1 MTRCHKPYFSS
12 GAAFPCGKCPPCLSR
27 RRRTWAGRLL
37 LERCAHAGRAVFVTL
52 TYAEDRQS
60 LCIRDVQLW
69 LKRLRKR
76 SAPLRVFYVG
86 EYGDCTERPHYHAA
100 LFGLPECPGGPFERV
115 SARGYR
121 CLCETCS
128 AVRETWRFGNVCVSN
143 LTDARAM
150 YIAGYVLKKMTHRL
164 DPRLYGR
171 EPEFARMSR
180 KPGIGAVALS
190 PVISEL
196 SKRRRTVPHGLQ
208 YGGRM
213 RPLGRYLRR
222 LVAKGLCDGSETA
235 VQAVLGSA
243 DTVSR
248 NKKALS
254 VLRAYAWAVDKP
266 VEKVWQEVFEIS
278 EENLVVPVIPVVHRL
293 TKAVRNV

>member
-1 MTRCHKPYFSS
+1 M
-12 GAAFPCGKCPPCLSR
+12 
-27 RRRTWAGRLL
+27 
-37 LERCAHAGRAVFVTL
+37 LERAVNPNKSVFVTL

-76 SAPLRVFYVG
+76 CGAVRYFYCG
-86 EYGDCTERPHYHAA
+86 EYGDRTERPHYHAA
-100 LFGLPECPGGPFERV
+100 LFGLPECPGGPYQRLGRREF
-115 SARGYR
+115 R

-128 AVRETWRFGNVCVSN
+128 GVRETWNFGNVCVSN

-171 EPEFARMSR
+171 EPEFARMSLR
-180 KPGIGAVALS
+180 PGIGAVALS

-196 SKRRRTVPHGLQ
+196 SNRQRTVPHGLQ
-208 YGGRM
+208 FGGRM

-222 LVAKGLCDGSETA
+222 LVAKGLCDGSEKA
-235 VQAVLGSA
+235 VQAVLGTPE
-243 DTVSR
+243 TVSR
-248 NKKALS
+248 HKEALS

-266 VEKVWQEVFEIS
+266 VEKVWKEVFEIS
-278 EENLVVPVIPVVHRL
+278 EQSLVIPDFPVIHRL
-293 TKAVRNV
+293 TEGVRNV